1 MKPGITVYTDG
12 AIGRIKDKRITI
24 RKLSDN
30 AYVLRMLRIN
40 PERQYKNAW
49 CKRFRKKVVV
59 SEVLISPE
67 SLDLISQMCRAMQ
80 NKLK

>member
-1 MKPGITVYTDG
+1 MKPGITVCTNG
-12 AIGRIKDKRITI
+12 VIGRIKDKKIII
-24 RKLSDN
+24 RKLSDK
-30 AYVLRMLRIN
+30 AYVLRMIRIN
-40 PERQYKNAW
+40 PGKEYKNAW

-67 SLDLISQMCRAMQ
+67 SLDLISQMCQAMQ

>member
-1 MKPGITVYTDG
+1 MKPGITVCTNG
-12 AIGRIKDKRITI
+12 VIGRIKDKRITI
-24 RKLSDN
+24 RKLSDE
-30 AYVLRMLRIN
+30 AFVLRMVRIN
-40 PERQYKNAW
+40 GRKQYKNAW

-67 SLDLISQMCRAMQ
+67 SLDLISQMCLVMK

>member
-1 MKPGITVYTDG
+1 MKEGITVYADG
-12 AIGRIKDKRITI
+12 VIGRIKDKRITI
-24 RKLSDN
+24 RKLSDE
-30 AYVLRMLRIN
+30 AFVLRMVRIN
-40 PERQYKNAW
+40 GGKQYKNAW
-49 CKRFRKKVVV
+49 CKRFRKKIVV